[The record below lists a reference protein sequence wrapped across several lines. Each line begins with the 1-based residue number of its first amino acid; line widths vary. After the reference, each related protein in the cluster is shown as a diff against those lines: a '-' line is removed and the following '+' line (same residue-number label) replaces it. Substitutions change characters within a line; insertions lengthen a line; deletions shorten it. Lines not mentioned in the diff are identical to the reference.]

1 MKVGDLVRRKKRLYV
16 GLSEE
21 IGIVTET
28 VGAMR
33 QNSFGEW
40 DPNDSVWVQWIG
52 KPDWD
57 MEWPSELETI
67 SNISDPLD

>member
-1 MKVGDLVRRKKRLYV
+1 MQVGDLVRRKKRLYI

-28 VGAMR
+28 VDACEI
-33 QNSFGEW
+33 GEW